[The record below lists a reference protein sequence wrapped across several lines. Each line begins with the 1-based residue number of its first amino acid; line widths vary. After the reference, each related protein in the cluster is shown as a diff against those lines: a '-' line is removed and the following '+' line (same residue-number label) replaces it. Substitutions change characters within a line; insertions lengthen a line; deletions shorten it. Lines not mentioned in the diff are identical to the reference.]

1 MSTRR
6 VRKGPGGRPKSEA
19 RRRFV
24 ELMAQGW
31 SLRAACVEVG
41 VSRSAGQRWK
51 NGARVR
57 RPDGT
62 VLVVPPLEPLA
73 VRQISPRFLSEDERV
88 KIADLA
94 SRGLGPTAIGRELGR
109 AASTISRELRRN
121 LHPSGQYRPFHAH
134 SEAAVRRHRER
145 PMKIIENTA
154 LFEFVLARLRLRWSP
169 QQISRALRREFPEE
183 PSMWLATESIYQAL
197 YRHQTGLLRRAKT
210 AEAVSPLR
218 TSRDHRRG
226 HTRIVRAGRRFAQ
239 PMLSIHDRGFEPA
252 DRSAAG
258 HWEGDLIVG
267 PHHRSAI
274 ATLIER
280 QTRYVKLVHLPA
292 QDSATLRTGLV
303 TTLEELPVGL
313 RQSLTWDQG
322 TEMAR
327 HLEITAAIGMKIYFC
342 DAASPWQRGSNE
354 NANGLLRQY
363 FPKSTDLSV
372 HTPRDLARVE
382 NELNGRPRLI
392 LGDRAPAE
400 LFKALLTSPSTQKL
414 R

>member
-6 VRKGPGGRPKSEA
+6 VRKGPGRRPKSEA

-24 ELMAQGW
+24 ELMSQGW

-73 VRQISPRFLSEDERV
+73 VRQISPRFLSEDERM

-94 SRGLGPTAIGRELGR
+94 SRGLGPTAIGREVGR
-109 AASTISRELRRN
+109 SASTISRELRRN
-121 LHPSGQYRPFHAH
+121 LHPTGQYRPFHAH
-134 SEAAVRRHRER
+134 SAAAVRRRRDR
-145 PMKIIENTA
+145 PTKIMANTE
-154 LFEFVLARLRLRWSP
+154 LFEFVVAKLKLRWSP
-169 QQISRALRREFPEE
+169 QQINRALRREFPTD

-197 YRHQTGLLRRAKT
+197 YRHQTGLLRRVKT
-210 AEAVSPLR
+210 VDAVSPLR
-218 TSRDHRRG
+218 TARDHRRG
-226 HTRIVRAGRRFAQ
+226 HTRVVRAGRRFAQ
-239 PMLSIHDRGFEPA
+239 PMLSIHDRGFEPT

-274 ATLIER
+274 ATLVER

-292 QDSATLRTGLV
+292 QDSATLRSQLV
-303 TTLEELPVGL
+303 TALDELPASML
-313 RQSLTWDQG
+313 SLPG
-322 TEMAR
+322 E
-327 HLEITAAIGMKIYFC
+327 
-342 DAASPWQRGSNE
+342 S
-354 NANGLLRQY
+354 
-363 FPKSTDLSV
+363 
-372 HTPRDLARVE
+372 
-382 NELNGRPRLI
+382 
-392 LGDRAPAE
+392 
-400 LFKALLTSPSTQKL
+400 
-414 R
+414 